1 MAQPKKKP
9 KFILHTNK
17 VTPTPD
23 MEIDGIS
30 NMDGKEAAHQLQ
42 AAKYVGIQ
50 KCLKPVVFYEL
61 CGILKDDVF
70 KNKSKRFSVS
80 QFHGVS
86 IEVLQDSGFI
96 ECRKA
101 DLMRGL
107 VATGLLSLRIKGGV
121 NPEGTENTLEKVAAL
136 SGRISNNND
145 YLESLLLKLKVGENP
160 KSRTFLRKMVAKY
173 GNNAYGL
180 RVLSYITDATRTPE
194 KPITYS
200 KAGSTLS
207 VCGRERCEVVAGE
220 PLTDKMYLIDD
231 TKNEAYSLDINM
243 SERFWVLLAEY
254 KRTYFS
260 SGSQRQLLRACTV
273 TGLFCLSKWL
283 LKSRIC
289 QDETSFYML
298 CKAVEK
304 YGADKF

>member
-1 MAQPKKKP
+1 MGTPKKKS
-9 KFILHTNK
+9 KFILHVNE

-23 MEIDGIS
+23 MEIGGIT
-30 NMDGKEAAHQLQ
+30 NMDEKEAAHQLQ
-42 AAKYVGIQ
+42 AAKYVSIQ

-70 KNKSKRFSVS
+70 KNKSKRFNVS

-86 IEVLQDSGFI
+86 IEILQDSGFI

-121 NPEGTENTLEKVAAL
+121 NPEGTENTLKKVAEL
-136 SGRISNNND
+136 SGRIATNND
-145 YLESLLLKLKVGENP
+145 YLETLLLKLKVGENA
-160 KSRTFLRKMVAKY
+160 KSRAFLRKTVAKY

-180 RVLSYITDATRTPE
+180 RVLNYITDATRTPE
-194 KPITYS
+194 KPVVYQKTGNTMS
-200 KAGSTLS
+200 K
-207 VCGRERCEVVAGE
+207 CGRERCETIAAE
-220 PLTDKMYLIDD
+220 PLTDKMYILDD
-231 TKNEAYSLDINM
+231 TKEAYSLDINM
-243 SERFWVLLAEY
+243 SLRFWGLLAEY
-254 KRTYFS
+254 KKTYFAA
-260 SGSQRQLLRACTV
+260 GTQGQLLRACTV
-273 TGLFCLSKWL
+273 AGLYCISKWL

-289 QDETSFYML
+289 KDEANFYML

-304 YGADKF
+304 YGIDKF